1 MYWGDK
7 RMGMKQYKVG
17 KTWEEELM
25 DYYNKRG
32 CYTYKFPTD
41 FNGTICDILVSK
53 NGSCMYIEAKHTK
66 TNKLYYKGCGI
77 YKKRDELDNFVNKYN
92 NNIYIMI
99 KSDKLGVYWTT
110 WLKARP
116 IFEEKGYLDL
126 EKDCYC
132 GNGGKNA

>member
-1 MYWGDK
+1 
-7 RMGMKQYKVG
+7 MGIKQYKVG
-17 KTWEEELM
+17 KSWEEELM

-32 CYTYKFPTD
+32 FYTYKFPTD
-41 FNGTICDILVSK
+41 FNGTICDILISK
-53 NGSCMYIEAKHTK
+53 NGSCMFIEAKHTK

-110 WLKARP
+110 WLKAKP

>member
-1 MYWGDK
+1 
-7 RMGMKQYKVG
+7 MGMKQYKVG
-17 KTWEEELM
+17 KSWEEELM

-32 CYTYKFPTD
+32 FYTYKFPTD

-110 WLKARP
+110 WLKAKL

-132 GNGGKNA
+132 GNGGRNA

>member
-1 MYWGDK
+1 
-7 RMGMKQYKVG
+7 MGIKQYKVG
-17 KTWEEELM
+17 KSWEEELM

-32 CYTYKFPTD
+32 FYTYKFPTD
-41 FNGTICDILVSK
+41 FNGTICDILISK
-53 NGSCMYIEAKHTK
+53 NGSCMFIEAKHTK

-110 WLKARP
+110 WLKAKP

-132 GNGGKNA
+132 GNGGRNV

>member
-1 MYWGDK
+1 
-7 RMGMKQYKVG
+7 MGIKQYKVG
-17 KTWEEELM
+17 KSWEEELM
-25 DYYNKRG
+25 DYYNKRDF
-32 CYTYKFPTD
+32 YTYKFPTD
-41 FNGTICDILVSK
+41 FNGTICDILISK
-53 NGSCMYIEAKHTK
+53 NGSCMFIEAKHTK

-110 WLKARP
+110 WLKAKP

-132 GNGGKNA
+132 GNGGRNA